1 MFVFYPAFPVIL
13 VGNIVC
19 LSYSITAALESSLT
33 FVFLLNTF
41 SYTTFVFY
49 LCFWSFVVSTFCILP
64 TRAAGLAS
72 GLCVQCNWCLLW
84 LCDVE
89 ALSFTLRGS
98 SWSGSVLII
107 SEILSSLSAL
117 ADMLR
122 TQNGQGRSSGRPFST
137 LQPSPLRKFSLACYI
152 ISPQCF
158 SQVYF
163 PIDLWNWLS
172 NFSILL
178 QNVVWNVKTVT
189 LLVMFTTIFLVS
201 TTVPSPHLTNQFKP
215 YNDGWWKGG
224 DKNQHSLKI
233 YHFI

>member
-1 MFVFYPAFPVIL
+1 MFVFYPAFLVIL

-19 LSYSITAALESSLT
+19 LSYSMATLESSMT
-33 FVFLLNTF
+33 FFFLLNTF

-49 LCFWSFVVSTFCILP
+49 LCFWSFAVSTFCILP
-64 TRAAGLAS
+64 TRAAGLAA

-89 ALSFTLRGS
+89 ALTFTLWGS
-98 SWSGSVLII
+98 AWSGFVLIL
-107 SEILSSLSAL
+107 SVTLSSLSAL
-117 ADMLR
+117 ANMLR

-152 ISPQCF
+152 ISSQCF

-163 PIDLWNWLS
+163 PTDLWNWLS

-178 QNVVWNVKTVT
+178 QNVVWNVKTD
-189 LLVMFTTIFLVS
+189 LVDHVYHCI
-201 TTVPSPHLTNQFKP
+201 PCIH
-215 YNDGWWKGG
+215 
-224 DKNQHSLKI
+224 HSA
-233 YHFI
+233 

>member
-1 MFVFYPAFPVIL
+1 MLGIL
-13 VGNIVC
+13 SASVTPSRLHLKVPWLLFFFWI
-19 LSYSITAALESSLT
+19 LSLIQPLYFIYASGPLW
-33 FVFLLNTF
+33 FLL
-41 SYTTFVFY
+41 SAY
-49 LCFWSFVVSTFCILP
+49 CLP
-64 TRAAGLAS
+64 GAAGLAS

-84 LCDVE
+84 LCVVE
-89 ALSFTLRGS
+89 ALSFTLWGS

-107 SEILSSLSAL
+107 SETLSSLSAL

-152 ISPQCF
+152 ISSQCF

-163 PIDLWNWLS
+163 PIDLWNWLG

-201 TTVPSPHLTNQFKP
+201 TTVPSPHLTNQFEP

-224 DKNQHSLKI
+224 DKNQH
-233 YHFI
+233 